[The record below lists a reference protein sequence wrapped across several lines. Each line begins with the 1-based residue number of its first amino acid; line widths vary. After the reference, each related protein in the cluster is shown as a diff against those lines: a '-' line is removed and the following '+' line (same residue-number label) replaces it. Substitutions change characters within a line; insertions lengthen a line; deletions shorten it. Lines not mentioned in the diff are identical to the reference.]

1 MKYIN
6 TESFQVH
13 SEQEIRNIFPNTSFG
28 DPFIAPK
35 VYSLVFSTPKPSFNE
50 VTQSAQESTPIL
62 TSKGHWEESWIIVE
76 LFQTQE
82 EREAAITNDIEAK
95 RKAQVP
101 QVVTMRQARLALLGA
116 GLLPSVTAAI
126 NSLPSPQKEAA
137 SIEWEYSQTVERNRG
152 FVLTLGAA
160 LGLTDLQL
168 DNLFALAGTL

>member
-6 TESFQVH
+6 TESLLVH

-50 VTQSAQESTPIL
+50 VTQIVQESPPVL

-76 LFQTQE
+76 LFRTQE
-82 EREAAITNDIEAK
+82 EREAVIANDIEAK
-95 RKAQVP
+95 RKASIP

-116 GLLPSVTAAI
+116 GLLSAVSAAI

-168 DNLFALAGTL
+168 DNLFALAITL